1 MKWTGDVSYFDDDY
15 STFLRC
21 VSQGRTYQITTML
34 YGKSKIWTLEYLP
47 YQIWQLG
54 GRREPVW
61 ETILEADSMADCIE
75 YAKEH
80 EFLEKLKA

>member
-1 MKWTGDVSYFDDDY
+1 
-15 STFLRC
+15 
-21 VSQGRTYQITTML
+21 ML